1 MKSFAASRL
10 TLVLTSLALA
20 SVAHAAPA
28 KRGGPKTAAQ
38 KDADRHFKAGVELFK
53 EAKYAE
59 ALAEFQRAYDI
70 APHPL
75 VLYNIAGCQRELSQY
90 GDAVATYNQF
100 LADGKGKVP
109 AARLTAAQAELDGI
123 LARIARVTVNITPAI
138 DGTTLSVDGAVLD
151 HPAMPLILPPGEHHL
166 VAHADGHRDGE
177 STLRVASG
185 DTVNVELALADLP
198 PAPPP
203 TTTIVEV
210 ERPAPPPP
218 PEEHARWLTVGAG
231 FANNLRK
238 AGSTGDPSLSA
249 GVLLGSRVELGAE
262 LTLVSYAAVP
272 SLRVRVLGDEFAL
285 HLIGAVPIARE
296 SSNGVSST
304 FVAVAGGLGLR
315 YRPTPMFAVRLDSM
329 LSYAGKAR
337 GTAVPTFLG
346 GELWF

>member
-1 MKSFAASRL
+1 MKSSASRI
-10 TLVLTSLALA
+10 TAVLASLALA
-20 SVAHAAPA
+20 SVTHAAPA
-28 KRGGPKTAAQ
+28 KRGGGPKTAAQ

-90 GDAVATYNQF
+90 GDAVATYNKF

-138 DGTTLSVDGAVLD
+138 DGTTLAVDGAVLD

-218 PEEHARWLTVGAG
+218 EPARRMFTVGAG

-238 AGSTGDPSLSA
+238 AGNTGDPSLSV
-249 GVLLGSRVELGAE
+249 GVLLGTRAELGADV
-262 LTLVSYAAVP
+262 TLVSYAAVP
-272 SLRVRVLGDEFAL
+272 SLRVRVLGDQFAL
-285 HLIGAVPIARE
+285 HVVGAVPIAHE
-296 SSNGVSST
+296 SASGVSST

-315 YRPTPMFAVRLDSM
+315 YQPTPMFAVRLESM
-329 LSYAGKAR
+329 VSYAGKAH

>member
-1 MKSFAASRL
+1 MKSSLIAIAL
-10 TLVLTSLALA
+10 LALA
-20 SVAHAAPA
+20 PTAHAAPP
-28 KRGGPKTAAQ
+28 KHGGPKTAAQ

-53 EAKYAE
+53 EAKYTE

-90 GDAVATYNQF
+90 GDAVATYNKF

-123 LARIARVTVNITPAI
+123 LARIARVTVTITPAV
-138 DGTTLSVDGAVLD
+138 DGTTLSVDGTALD

-198 PAPPP
+198 PTPPP
-203 TTTIVEV
+203 ATVEV
-210 ERPAPPPP
+210 ERPIAPPPP
-218 PEEHARWLTVGAG
+218 RDDRRMLTVGVG

-238 AGSTGDPSLSA
+238 TAHTGDPSLSA
-249 GVLLGSRVELGAE
+249 GVLLGARVELGADV
-262 LTLVSYAAVP
+262 TLVSYAAVP
-272 SLRVRVLGDEFAL
+272 SLRVRLLGDRFAV
-285 HLIGAVPIARE
+285 HLVGAVPIAHE
-296 SSNGVSST
+296 SDNGVSST
-304 FVAVAGGLGLR
+304 FVAAAGGLGVR
-315 YRPTPMFAVRLDSM
+315 YRPTPMLAFRLESM
-329 LSYAGKAR
+329 VSYAGKAH